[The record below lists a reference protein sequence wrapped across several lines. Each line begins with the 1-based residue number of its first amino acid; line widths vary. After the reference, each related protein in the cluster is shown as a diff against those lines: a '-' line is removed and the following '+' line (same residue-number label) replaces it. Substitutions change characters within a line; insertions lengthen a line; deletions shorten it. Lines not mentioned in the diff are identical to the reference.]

1 MNVEKIALFG
11 LGKLGLPLSLIFG
24 QKIKVKGIDVDK
36 NKIQNLT
43 SLIPPF
49 FEPNLEEYLKN
60 SVDNVTFADSEN
72 YSIDDIDIAII
83 LVNTPS
89 NEKGEFSNNYIYDV
103 IRSLS
108 KKLKISQK
116 KDFLIILSSTVMP
129 GSHEDLI
136 KTIEEESGRKINEN
150 FGFVYAPD
158 LVALGSVIKD
168 FENPDL
174 LILGESDERY
184 GIVAEKLYKKII
196 KNNAPIVRMSLIESE
211 ISKVSL
217 NAYITMK
224 ISFFNF
230 IGNVS
235 EKFKCNS
242 LNISKALGYDKRIS
256 PYYNKSGLA
265 FGGTCFPR
273 DTWAFI
279 KMSENI
285 GLDAVHIK
293 STQKINELQ
302 NKNLFEKVEYHK
314 GKRIGVLGLSFK
326 PDSTVVTESPGYIL
340 CEKLKSKNFNF
351 QVYDDLIKFGY
362 ENICNDFEKI
372 IEESEVIVITQN
384 NKKFEEL
391 RKFNLSNKI
400 IINPWNLNI

>member
-1 MNVEKIALFG
+1 
-11 LGKLGLPLSLIFG
+11 
-24 QKIKVKGIDVDK
+24 
-36 NKIQNLT
+36 
-43 SLIPPF
+43 
-49 FEPNLEEYLKN
+49 
-60 SVDNVTFADSEN
+60 
-72 YSIDDIDIAII
+72 
-83 LVNTPS
+83 
-89 NEKGEFSNNYIYDV
+89 
-103 IRSLS
+103 
-108 KKLKISQK
+108 
-116 KDFLIILSSTVMP
+116 
-129 GSHEDLI
+129 
-136 KTIEEESGRKINEN
+136 
-150 FGFVYAPD
+150 
-158 LVALGSVIKD
+158 
-168 FENPDL
+168 
-174 LILGESDERY
+174 
-184 GIVAEKLYKKII
+184 
-196 KNNAPIVRMSLIESE
+196 
-211 ISKVSL
+211 
-217 NAYITMK
+217 MK